1 MTSPP
6 PPPAAI
12 RGYDASGTGYGS
24 DVPAAHEETVDDDAG
39 EGDDDNDNDAQGS
52 TSQGEVRVVRNLS
65 LKYFRG
71 CLVEHFDILFHRH
84 QVQWPARRADRAPTI
99 AEV

>member
-1 MTSPP
+1 
-6 PPPAAI
+6 
-12 RGYDASGTGYGS
+12 
-24 DVPAAHEETVDDDAG
+24 
-39 EGDDDNDNDAQGS
+39 
-52 TSQGEVRVVRNLS
+52 VVRNLS

>member
-1 MTSPP
+1 
-6 PPPAAI
+6 
-12 RGYDASGTGYGS
+12 
-24 DVPAAHEETVDDDAG
+24 
-39 EGDDDNDNDAQGS
+39 
-52 TSQGEVRVVRNLS
+52 VVRNLS

-99 AEV
+99 AEVWLFCWVRLLPSGGYQSIVLLFVFLLIHG